1 MADIHIDPFTEPN
14 VPHTASPEMQSCIDA
29 CLSCYQT
36 CLGMASNHCLEAG
49 GQHVEAEHFRL
60 MMSCAE
66 TCRACAH
73 LMLIGSSVH
82 RHQCG
87 ACAEVCAAC
96 AASCEAVGDMDD
108 CVKACRACEETCR
121 RMAA

>member
-1 MADIHIDPFTEPN
+1 MSQA
-14 VPHTASPEMQSCIDA
+14 VSPEMQACIDT
-29 CLSCYQT
+29 CLRCYQT
-36 CLGMASNHCLEAG
+36 CLGRASQHCLEVG
-49 GQHVEAEHFRL
+49 GKHVEPKHFRL

-87 ACAEVCAAC
+87 ACAEICAAC
-96 AASCEAVGDMDD
+96 AASCEAVGDMDA
-108 CVKACRACEETCR
+108 CVKACRSCEESCR
-121 RMAA
+121 NMAA